1 MLKYLV
7 LLAVVAVVYGL
18 WRSGQRRAAPPP
30 SPAGK
35 PLPEP
40 MVRCARCGVHL
51 PRSQALQQDG
61 RSYCSAAHQREG

>member
-7 LLAVVAVVYGL
+7 LLAVVAMVYGL
-18 WRSGQRRAAPPP
+18 WRTGQRRAAPPP
-30 SPAGK
+30 PPASK

-61 RSYCSAAHQREG
+61 RSYCSPAHQREG